1 MTFLETV
8 CSRSAPLPSTPLSCS
23 GSLTGGKQRPLVQFL
38 LSCSGSLT
46 GEIRAPHIGIGS
58 KPMSGRCSGAMAM
71 ECVSVKIET
80 SLGYVMFFLLHKLIS
95 EIEIQSWISFHI
107 FLKNCAPTFSR
118 QVVWSIFKYKLTIF
132 DFFIFHNLLL
142 IQLLVPF
149 FQKTKTGMR
158 TVTTRYSHSH
168 LRGSSL
174 RLLGPAFW
182 ALLIFFACP
191 APAVDRGKS
200 QIID

>member
-107 FLKNCAPTFSR
+107 FWKIARPHFLVRSFDQFSE
-118 QVVWSIFKYKLTIF
+118 IIYKLILLF
-132 DFFIFHNLLL
+132 KFHCIL
-142 IQLLVPF
+142 IELLVPF

>member
-1 MTFLETV
+1 MRPFEPLARASSFFPILLRQSDGKTAAVQDFLMTFLETV

-95 EIEIQSWISFHI
+95 EIEIQS
-107 FLKNCAPTFSR
+107 
-118 QVVWSIFKYKLTIF
+118 
-132 DFFIFHNLLL
+132 
-142 IQLLVPF
+142 
-149 FQKTKTGMR
+149 
-158 TVTTRYSHSH
+158 
-168 LRGSSL
+168 
-174 RLLGPAFW
+174 
-182 ALLIFFACP
+182 
-191 APAVDRGKS
+191 
-200 QIID
+200 